1 MNGLFMEKRFQMK
14 KNNIYTKEKIL
25 HYTKDNIVLI
35 REILDEFPTQK
46 KDIYFQPE
54 YSLLYQ
60 NNSKKSLCFYF
71 NNKKKIFF
79 YPFLL
84 QNINKIDNY
93 FDITTPYG
101 YGGPITNTNDKSFIK
116 EAEKCLNEELIK
128 LNVIAELIKFHPLI
142 KNHLILKNIYRG
154 KIIKVC
160 KTISLNVQKYSENF
174 LLNRIYSYSNRKS
187 IKKAYRNECKIVI
200 SNDNY
205 SWSKFIKLYES
216 NLINNTANKKYF
228 FSNKYYQMIK
238 NYFYD
243 QYLIFSCKIKNEI
256 VSSLLILYTN
266 QFAHCHLIG
275 SNELARKLSA
285 NNMLHHEVI
294 KWCKLSNINILHF
307 GGGVTNDEKDTVYK
321 FKKSFSNETNDF
333 YIGERVINRNKYHE
347 LCKMM
352 TNKNLLNNEKLLKYR
367 NEKI

>member
-1 MNGLFMEKRFQMK
+1 
-14 KNNIYTKEKIL
+14 
-25 HYTKDNIVLI
+25 
-35 REILDEFPTQK
+35 
-46 KDIYFQPE
+46 
-54 YSLLYQ
+54 
-60 NNSKKSLCFYF
+60 
-71 NNKKKIFF
+71 
-79 YPFLL
+79 
-84 QNINKIDNY
+84 
-93 FDITTPYG
+93 
-101 YGGPITNTNDKSFIK
+101 ITNTNDQSFIK
-116 EAEKCLNEELIK
+116 DAEKCLNEELIK

-216 NLINNTANKKYF
+216 NLINKTANKKYF
-228 FSNKYYQMIK
+228 FSKKYYQMIK

-266 QFAHCHLIG
+266 QFAHCH
-275 SNELARKLSA
+275 
-285 NNMLHHEVI
+285 
-294 KWCKLSNINILHF
+294 
-307 GGGVTNDEKDTVYK
+307 
-321 FKKSFSNETNDF
+321 
-333 YIGERVINRNKYHE
+333 
-347 LCKMM
+347 
-352 TNKNLLNNEKLLKYR
+352 
-367 NEKI
+367 

>member
-1 MNGLFMEKRFQMK
+1 MIGF
-14 KNNIYTKEKIL
+14 
-25 HYTKDNIVLI
+25 V
-35 REILDEFPTQK
+35 
-46 KDIYFQPE
+46 
-54 YSLLYQ
+54 SL
-60 NNSKKSLCFYF
+60 SLP
-71 NNKKKIFF
+71 FF
-79 YPFLL
+79 ESPFLL
-84 QNINKIDNY
+84 VIDNTDDSLELYAEGKPPARNSTSDIISGLKGGGAERVLFRIVNSDDKYRHEVVSLTDKGIY
-93 FDITTPYG
+93 FDLETPYG

-142 KNHLILKNIYRG
+142 KNHLILKDIYRG

-216 NLINNTANKKYF
+216 NLINRTDNKKYF
-228 FSNKYYQMIK
+228 FSKKYYQMIK

-294 KWCKLSNINILHF
+294 KWCKLNNINILHF
-307 GGGVTNDEKDTVYK
+307 GGGITNDEKDSVYK

-333 YIGERVINRNKYHE
+333 YIGERVINRNKYYE

-352 TNKNLLNNEKLLKYR
+352 TNNNLLNNEGLLKYR
-367 NEKI
+367 DE